1 MYLEPRITASPPK
14 IKERIDILNK
24 KRILFF
30 IIIILLICSITV
42 SAAEE
47 IMPLNEV
54 KAGMQGYGKTVFSGT
69 EVEKFPVEIIDVLKN
84 RGISG
89 DLILVKTYGD
99 KIEKI
104 GGIAAGMSGS
114 PVYIDDRMVG
124 AIAYGWS
131 FSDHRYGLVT
141 PVEDMLDLLEKIDLE
156 EEINSDLD
164 NRTDLK
170 NSRLNLAKNL
180 AASSSPL
187 MVSGLNG
194 RALEML
200 KDDLSHLNLKVLPN
214 NGIKE
219 SDKSTVRP
227 EAGEAIAV
235 QLVRGDINVASIGTL
250 SYIDQNKVIAFGHP
264 FTNRGEVDYL
274 LSRAYINGIV
284 PSEEQ
289 PFKLG
294 SPYSRLIGSIT
305 QDRGAGIAGRLGQYP
320 HIIPLH
326 ISISE
331 NNELKEEISL
341 QIVNDEF
348 LLTSLANSAALQA
361 VDSSLDRI
369 GPGTAR
375 SRLKIMGKGLPDLQI
390 ISTNMYYSQKDIGSM
405 ALYDFYQLLNLIA
418 RNPFKDINLIDIRL
432 ELDFQKTDSVALIQE
447 AKVLN
452 DEIYPGD
459 EVEVKVT
466 LHPYRS
472 DVFTRN
478 VSIKLPDDVEKGVAT
493 LFIDGGYT
501 GETARPEDAE
511 TQTQSA
517 PLNEAEVAGHK
528 SFESMLKEY
537 MKKPD
542 NNDLIVQVYPAYNG
556 SEYTESSY
564 PSPEC
569 EGAEKTVQDEKREDN
584 MQKEKA
590 EKEEKGRSSSK
601 EEIKEIFST
610 DHVLEGSLNLEIEI
624 KEKDTAESSEGE
636 ISAKDEP

>member
-1 MYLEPRITASPPK
+1 M
-14 IKERIDILNK
+14 NK
-24 KRILFF
+24 NRILFF
-30 IIIILLICSITV
+30 IIIILLICSLSV

-69 EVEKFPVEIIDVLKN
+69 NIEKFPVEIIDVLKN

-89 DLILVKTYGD
+89 DLILVKTYG
-99 KIEKI
+99 EKMEKT

-114 PVYIDDRMVG
+114 PVYIDDKMIG
-124 AIAYGWS
+124 AIGYGWA

-141 PVEDMLDLLEKIDLE
+141 PVEDMLYLLEKIESE
-156 EEINSDLD
+156 EKVNSELD
-164 NRTDLK
+164 NRTSVK
-170 NSRLNLAKNL
+170 NSSLNLAENL

-194 RALEML
+194 RALDRL
-200 KDDLSHLNLKVLPN
+200 KDDLSHLNLKVIPN

-227 EAGEAIAV
+227 EAGDAIAV

-250 SYIDQNKVIAFGHP
+250 SYVDQNKVIAFGHP

-274 LSRAYINGIV
+274 LSRAYINGII

-305 QDRGAGIAGRLGQYP
+305 QDRGAGIAGRLDQYP
-320 HIIPLH
+320 RIIPLY

-331 NNELKEEISL
+331 NNELVEEVSL

-375 SRLKIMGKGLPDLQI
+375 SKLKIMAKGLPDLQVT
-390 ISTNMYYSQKDIGSM
+390 STNMYYSQNDIGSM

-418 RNPFKDINLIDIRL
+418 RNPFEEINLIDIRL
-432 ELDFQKTDSVALIQE
+432 ELDFKKTDSVALIQE

-452 DEIYPGD
+452 EEIYPGD
-459 EVEVKVT
+459 EVEVEVT
-466 LHPYRS
+466 LHPYRN

-478 VSIKLPDDVEKGVAT
+478 VSIKLPNDVETGMAT

-501 GETARPEDAE
+501 GETVRPEDAG

-517 PLNEAEVAGHK
+517 ALNEAEVAGHK
-528 SFESMLKEY
+528 SFESMLNEY
-537 MKKPD
+537 MERPD
-542 NNDLIVQVYPAYNG
+542 NNDLIVQVYPAYSG
-556 SEYTESSY
+556 PQYTESSS
-564 PSPEC
+564 SPPEY
-569 EGAEKTVQDEKREDN
+569 EGEEKPVQDEKREDN

-590 EKEEKGRSSSK
+590 EKEEKDRSSSE
-601 EEIKEIFST
+601 EEIKETFST

-624 KEKDTAESSEGE
+624 KGKESVESSEDE
-636 ISAKDEP
+636 IPAEDELPKNINSSNE

>member
-1 MYLEPRITASPPK
+1 M
-14 IKERIDILNK
+14 NK
-24 KRILFF
+24 NRILFF
-30 IIIILLICSITV
+30 IIIILLICSLSAT
-42 SAAEE
+42 AAEE

-54 KAGMQGYGKTVFSGT
+54 EAGMQGYGKTVFSGT
-69 EVEKFPVEIIDVLKN
+69 DIQEFPVEIIDVLKN

-89 DLILVKTYGD
+89 DLILIKTYG
-99 KIEKI
+99 EKMEKT

-114 PVYIDDRMVG
+114 PVYIDDRMIG
-124 AIAYGWS
+124 AIGYGWA

-141 PVEDMLDLLEKIDLE
+141 PVEDMLELLEKIE
-156 EEINSDLD
+156 SEKQANSDLD
-164 NRTDLK
+164 NRTAVK
-170 NSRLNLAKNL
+170 NSSLNLAKNL

-194 RALEML
+194 RALDRL
-200 KDDLSHLNLKVLPN
+200 KDDLSHLDLKVIPN

-227 EAGEAIAV
+227 KAGDAVAV

-250 SYIDQNKVIAFGHP
+250 SYVDQNKIIAFGHP

-274 LSRAYINGIV
+274 LSRAYINGII

-305 QDRGAGIAGRLGQYP
+305 QDRGAGIAGRLDQYP
-320 HIIPLH
+320 RIIPLY

-331 NNELKEEISL
+331 NNELVEEISL

-375 SRLKIMGKGLPDLQI
+375 SRLKIMAKGLPDLQVT
-390 ISTNMYYSQKDIGSM
+390 STNMYYSQNDIGSM
-405 ALYDFYQLLNLIA
+405 ALYDFSQLLNLIA
-418 RNPFKDINLIDIRL
+418 RNPFEEINLIDIRL

-452 DEIYPGD
+452 EEIYPGD
-459 EVEVKVT
+459 EVEVEVT
-466 LHPYRS
+466 LHPYRN

-478 VSIKLPDDVEKGVAT
+478 VSIKLPEDVETGMAT

-501 GETARPEDAE
+501 GETVRPEDAG

-517 PLNEAEVAGHK
+517 VLNEAEVAGHK
-528 SFESMLKEY
+528 SFESMLNEY
-537 MKKPD
+537 MERPD
-542 NNDLIVQVYPAYNG
+542 NNDLIVQVYPAYSG
-556 SEYTESSY
+556 PQYTESSS
-564 PSPEC
+564 SPPEY
-569 EGAEKTVQDEKREDN
+569 EGEEKPVQDEKREDN

-590 EKEEKGRSSSK
+590 EKEEKDRSSSE
-601 EEIKEIFST
+601 EEIKETFST

-624 KEKDTAESSEGE
+624 KGKEELESSEDE
-636 ISAKDEP
+636 IPAEDELPKNINPSNE